1 MPAATIVDRV
11 GPIRLR
17 AAPPHDTSTR
27 EGVDERDGTEAL
39 VLVDQSGSSRRIAA
53 ARRLWA
59 TVDHPA
65 FARFLGASEGGAGEP
80 AWFAQ
85 ERLASPTLYDHR
97 DAGPAHPREAV
108 AIARQLCVA
117 AGVLHGRGHLLHVDG
132 GEVHVS
138 VIDGWP
144 RVRLALTTYPRVL
157 GASPCLLGPP
167 QLEAPESLARG
178 GAPDGRADVWRIG
191 VLLYDMLTDRLPF
204 GGETAAEV
212 CAAVLERKPDP
223 FRVELGVPRALQQ
236 IVWRALEKRADDR
249 YPSVGA
255 FEAALAGLEL

>member
-1 MPAATIVDRV
+1 MTTTLDRV

-17 AAPPHDTSTR
+17 AALPYDTSSR

-39 VLVDQSGSSRRIAA
+39 VVMDVSPRRIAA
-53 ARRLWA
+53 ARRLWS

-80 AWFAQ
+80 AWFAA
-85 ERLASPTLYDHR
+85 ERLTGPTLYDHR

-132 GEVHVS
+132 GEVHVG

-144 RVRLALTTYPRVL
+144 RVRLALTVHPRVL
-157 GASPCLLGPP
+157 GESPGVVGPP

-204 GGETAAEV
+204 GGETAIQVAL
-212 CAAVLERKPDP
+212 AVTERKPDP

-236 IVWRALEKRADDR
+236 LVWRALERRADDR
-249 YPSVGA
+249 YPSAAA
-255 FEAALAGLEL
+255 FEAALGALEL

>member
-1 MPAATIVDRV
+1 MTTTLDRV

-17 AAPPHDTSTR
+17 AALPYDTSSR

-39 VLVDQSGSSRRIAA
+39 VVMDVSPRRIAA
-53 ARRLWA
+53 ARRLWS

-65 FARFLGASEGGAGEP
+65 FARFLGASEGVAGEP

-85 ERLASPTLYDHR
+85 ERLTSPTLHDHR

-108 AIARQLCVA
+108 AIARQLCAA

-132 GEVHVS
+132 GEVHVG

-144 RVRLALTTYPRVL
+144 RVRLALTVQPRVL
-157 GASPCLLGPP
+157 GESPGVVGPP

-191 VLLYDMLTDRLPF
+191 VLLYVMLTDRLPF
-204 GGETAAEV
+204 GHDHHTAP
-212 CAAVLERKPDP
+212 AVFTAMLERQPDP
-223 FRVELGVPRALQQ
+223 FRAELAVPRALQQ
-236 IVWRALEKRADDR
+236 VVWRALEKRADDR
-249 YPSVGA
+249 YPSA
-255 FEAALAGLEL
+255 AALEAALAALEL